1 MVKHLRKDKKTKLK
15 LLKIELDPLKIE
27 EYGLNISNVMN
38 ILCNCMEKYGLTKD
52 ENEIINNN
60 IMFYMNDSDKGMA
73 NIMLAI
79 DELSKIEWF
88 KAVCL
93 KLDYWEQNNDSIIL
107 YGEGM
112 ITNL

>member
-1 MVKHLRKDKKTKLK
+1 
-15 LLKIELDPLKIE
+15 
-27 EYGLNISNVMN
+27 
-38 ILCNCMEKYGLTKD
+38 
-52 ENEIINNN
+52 
-60 IMFYMNDSDKGMA
+60 MNDSDKGMA